1 MEGEPQCSIDLAVF
15 ERPDVQRRFEGI
27 RARLA
32 RRPAFASD
40 PIVTNAGL
48 ARLTG
53 ELQQFMERSLGRL
66 GTEPRHPP
74 KLPSQLFRDFRPT
87 GSLYA
92 ILEACVGIKVRPP
105 RRAPCPPPR
114 PGAKLTGGAAWRRRF
129 GTRLLPSTSGT
140 RCVMS
145 GIASSSSPSAAP
157 SRTINS
163 YPDPESTSTNSLT
176 SATWRWRA

>member
-1 MEGEPQCSIDLAVF
+1 MAGEPQCSVDLEVF

-48 ARLTG
+48 ARLAG
-53 ELQQFMERSLGRL
+53 ELQQFMERSLGRH

-92 ILEACVGIKVRPP
+92 ILEACVGIKVRSAG
-105 RRAPCPPPR
+105 RAPSPPPQT
-114 PGAKLTGGAAWRRRF
+114 GATLTFGAIW
-129 GTRLLPSTSGT
+129 STG
-140 RCVMS
+140 
-145 GIASSSSPSAAP
+145 SAQDCL
-157 SRTINS
+157 I
-163 YPDPESTSTNSLT
+163 
-176 SATWRWRA
+176 